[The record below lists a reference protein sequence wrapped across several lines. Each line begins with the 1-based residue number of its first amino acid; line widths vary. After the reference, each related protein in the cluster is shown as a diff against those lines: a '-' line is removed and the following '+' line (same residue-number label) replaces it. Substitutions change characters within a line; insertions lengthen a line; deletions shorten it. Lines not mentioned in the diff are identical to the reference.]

1 MFTNASCTLIR
12 KGVDTK
18 ARLPTWESVNI
29 EAVYWEES
37 SGQTAVSNQNGSH
50 EMKQQ
55 DSVFVVI
62 PKKHVPDPLPK
73 KGDLIARGTD
83 ADQSKAHTVMN
94 VEDFLYGS
102 EAVQHIEVTAV

>member
-1 MFTNASCTLIR
+1 MFTNASGTLFR
-12 KGVDTK
+12 KGVDAKT
-18 ARLPTWESVNI
+18 RLPTWESVNI
-29 EAVYWEES
+29 EAVYWEGS
-37 SGQTAVSNQNGSH
+37 AGQTAVSNQNGSH

-55 DSVFVVI
+55 NCIFVMI
-62 PKKHVPDPLPK
+62 PKEHVPDPLPK

-83 ADQSKAHTVMN
+83 ADQSKAHTIMN